1 MTMTPDEWAK
11 QYPAAWQALCEKR
24 AAVMPI
30 RDVPIV
36 HGSNE
41 AFASAG
47 GILQRGADG
56 RVVEH
61 VYWAE
66 KHLSQR
72 LDQPVPA

>member
-1 MTMTPDEWAK
+1 MTPNEWAR
-11 QYPAAWQALCEKR
+11 QYPEAWKALCEGR

-30 RDVPIV
+30 RDVPVV

-41 AFASAG
+41 AFAASAG
-47 GILQRGADG
+47 GTLQRGADG
-56 RVVEH
+56 RVIEH

-72 LDQPVPA
+72 LDRLVPA